1 MENTVFFC
9 FSGQDRLK
17 YAQSLNFHLKNFG
30 VDVWYDYEQIFLG
43 DIGDTVNIEDGLHNS
58 RIFILFFSKRLFQST
73 GATLEIDEIKKK
85 IDNNQNLVIIPVFRD
100 NSIPQIPPKYS
111 WLLKYIYGELTES
124 TGTYDLAI
132 DVLKRLLH
140 EKLKPVEY
148 KNLLELS
155 NLNLG
160 DFINNLIRIYMS
172 IDKNNIHVRITILYI
187 MISYLLEK
195 NGVTDKV
202 AYFTSNFIFNKIKL
216 NLQISIQELIC
227 MESILILLI
236 NNIICNFSD
245 DM

>member
-1 MENTVFFC
+1 MEC
-9 FSGQDRLK
+9 LQ
-17 YAQSLNFHLKNFG
+17 
-30 VDVWYDYEQIFLG
+30 
-43 DIGDTVNIEDGLHNS
+43 
-58 RIFILFFSKRLFQST
+58 
-73 GATLEIDEIKKK
+73 
-85 IDNNQNLVIIPVFRD
+85 
-100 NSIPQIPPKYS
+100 
-111 WLLKYIYGELTES
+111 
-124 TGTYDLAI
+124 
-132 DVLKRLLH
+132 
-140 EKLKPVEY
+140 LKPVEY

-160 DFINNLIRIYMS
+160 NFISNLIRIYMS

-195 NGVTDKV
+195 DSVTDKV

>member
-1 MENTVFFC
+1 MEDTVFFG

-30 VDVWYDYEQIFLG
+30 VDVWYDYEKIFLG
-43 DIGDTVNIEDGLHNS
+43 DIGDFVNIEEGLNS
-58 RIFILFFSKRLFQST
+58 SKTIILFFSKNLFQSS
-73 GATLEIDEIKKK
+73 GALLELDEIKKR
-85 IDNNQNLVIIPVFRD
+85 IDSKQNLVIIPVFCD

-124 TGTYDLAI
+124 TGTYNLAI
-132 DVLKRLLH
+132 DVLKRLLY

-195 NGVTDKV
+195 DSVTDKV

>member
-1 MENTVFFC
+1 MC
-9 FSGQDRLK
+9 L
-17 YAQSLNFHLKNFG
+17 
-30 VDVWYDYEQIFLG
+30 
-43 DIGDTVNIEDGLHNS
+43 
-58 RIFILFFSKRLFQST
+58 
-73 GATLEIDEIKKK
+73 
-85 IDNNQNLVIIPVFRD
+85 P
-100 NSIPQIPPKYS
+100 
-111 WLLKYIYGELTES
+111 
-124 TGTYDLAI
+124 YDLAI